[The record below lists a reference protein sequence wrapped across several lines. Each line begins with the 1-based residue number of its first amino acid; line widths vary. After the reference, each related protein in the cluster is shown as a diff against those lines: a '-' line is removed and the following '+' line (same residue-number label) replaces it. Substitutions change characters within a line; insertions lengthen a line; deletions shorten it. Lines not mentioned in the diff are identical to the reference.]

1 MAAGATLPSGILDG
15 EVVALDHTGAP
26 DFAGLQAAISDRKT
40 ANLVFFVFDQMFSA
54 TEDLRKLPLEER
66 KTRLRKTVA
75 AAPDIIR
82 YVDHF
87 VTAGD
92 AVLRSA
98 CRMHL
103 EGIVSK
109 RLDAPYESGRVESWT
124 KSKCRAG
131 HEVVI
136 GGYVTTGGAFRSLI
150 AGVNRD
156 GSLVHV
162 GADWNG
168 LRPRHRV
175 AHHAE
180 TTGVGN
186 GQEPLLSRLTPEDGG
201 HSLASAGTRR

>member
-1 MAAGATLPSGILDG
+1 MQLRAWGGAATLRSRKGLDWSAKFPEIVAAGAALPSGILDG

-75 AAPDIIR
+75 AAPDTIR

-124 KSKCRAG
+124 KSKCRAR
-131 HEVVI
+131 
-136 GGYVTTGGAFRSLI
+136 A
-150 AGVNRD
+150 
-156 GSLVHV
+156 
-162 GADWNG
+162 
-168 LRPRHRV
+168 
-175 AHHAE
+175 
-180 TTGVGN
+180 
-186 GQEPLLSRLTPEDGG
+186 
-201 HSLASAGTRR
+201 